1 MLIEFN
7 KEDLYHKLNDA
18 LEYLE
23 SGNKSNAMDIISE
36 LIWEIKG
43 R

>member
-23 SGNKSNAMDIISE
+23 SGNKANAMDIISE